1 MTNEELI
8 RHTEALWAMFH
19 EYVKA
24 HGIECQ
30 TAGILIVRE
39 LTAKPDVQPAY
50 CVMYA
55 GDPKN
60 AAMTMTRAA
69 MGELQKAG
77 VHLPG
82 MGAKS

>member
-1 MTNEELI
+1 MTNEELA
-8 RHTEALWAMFH
+8 RHTEALWALFL
-19 EYVKA
+19 EYVRK
-24 HGIECQ
+24 HGIEFE
-30 TAGILIVRE
+30 TEGVLIVQARA
-39 LTAKPDVQPAY
+39 TKPNAQPAY
-50 CVMYA
+50 CIVYA

-82 MGAKS
+82 MGGKQ

>member
-8 RHTEALWAMFH
+8 QHTEALWALCTA
-19 EYVKA
+19 YVKE
-24 HGIECQ
+24 HNIQ
-30 TAGILIVRE
+30 FYTQGILIVSE
-39 LTAKPDVQPAY
+39 LKPASVQPAF

-55 GDPKN
+55 GDPKH
-60 AAMTMTRAA
+60 AAMTMSRAA

-82 MGAKS
+82 MGGKQ